1 MVQFYLWRQD
11 DKGANIIW
19 ITNKST
25 TPWAVL
31 GVIPYTHVWL
41 LGWSSTSL
49 WQRHSFFTSCF
60 FFFGSWFFYIF
71 FDYFLRYNWHMAYSS
86 SRGTAWLFN
95 ICIYCKMTGTV
106 SLISVCP
113 HTQLHFFLVIRN
125 LRSTLLAT
133 FQICHVLL
141 LLLVSMLCL
150 IFPWLI
156 FILHLEVCTL
166 EPP

>member
-49 WQRHSFFTSCF
+49 WQRHSFFTSCV

-71 FDYFLRYNWHMAYSS
+71 FDYFFPAGNFHLHHSVKPLASS
-86 SRGTAWLFN
+86 HLSRPICPVISAQPGRGWRKGQTPILPPKTRNPVRHRSHQNRTAAPNPGTREA
-95 ICIYCKMTGTV
+95 I
-106 SLISVCP
+106 
-113 HTQLHFFLVIRN
+113 FLK
-125 LRSTLLAT
+125 SA
-133 FQICHVLL
+133 
-141 LLLVSMLCL
+141 
-150 IFPWLI
+150 FP
-156 FILHLEVCTL
+156 
-166 EPP
+166 P